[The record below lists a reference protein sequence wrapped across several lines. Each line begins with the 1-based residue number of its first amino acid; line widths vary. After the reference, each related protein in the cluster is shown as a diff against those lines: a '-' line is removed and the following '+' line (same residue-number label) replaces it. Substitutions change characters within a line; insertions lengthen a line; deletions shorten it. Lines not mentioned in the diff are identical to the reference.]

1 MNLVAAKF
9 KAMKKFSLATVFL
22 FAFAM
27 AVMAQ
32 PGPRAEKRQE
42 KMEAFKIAFFTERL
56 QLTPDESKA
65 FWPLYNQF
73 EDERDGLKD
82 KYDLEDKKL
91 ELLSDKE
98 VEAAIMQ
105 HIEMEEQLVKLRRD
119 YVRRF
124 MEVLPVRK
132 VALLQRIDRDFK
144 VALLDEIK
152 KRREARQGGMPGRN

>member
-1 MNLVAAKF
+1 
-9 KAMKKFSLATVFL
+9 MKKISIAILFL
-22 FAFAM
+22 FALAM
-27 AVMAQ
+27 VAVAQ
-32 PGPRAEKRQE
+32 PGPRGEKRQE

-73 EDERDGLKD
+73 ENERDDLKD

-105 HIEMEEQLVKLRRD
+105 HIEMEDQLVKLRRD

-124 MEVLPVRK
+124 MEVLSVRK

-144 VALLDEIK
+144 VALLEEIK

>member
-1 MNLVAAKF
+1 
-9 KAMKKFSLATVFL
+9 MKKISIAILFL

-32 PGPRAEKRQE
+32 PGPGAEKRQE

-65 FWPLYNQF
+65 FWPLFNQF
-73 EDERDGLKD
+73 ENERDDLKD
-82 KYDLEDKKL
+82 KFDLEDKKL
-91 ELLSDKE
+91 EFLSDKE

-144 VALLDEIK
+144 VALLEEIK

>member
-1 MNLVAAKF
+1 
-9 KAMKKFSLATVFL
+9 MKKISIAMLIL

-32 PGPRAEKRQE
+32 PGNRGEKRQE

-73 EDERDGLKD
+73 ENERDDLKD

-105 HIEMEEQLVKLRRD
+105 HIEMEDQLVKLRRD

-144 VALLDEIK
+144 VALLEEIK

>member
-1 MNLVAAKF
+1 MF
-9 KAMKKFSLATVFL
+9 ATV
-22 FAFAM
+22 A

-32 PGPRAEKRQE
+32 PGQRGERAQE

-65 FWPLYNQF
+65 FWPLFNQF
-73 EDERDGLKD
+73 ENERDALKD
-82 KYDLEDKKL
+82 KFDLESQKL
-91 ELLSDKE
+91 ELMSDKD

-132 VALLQRIDRDFK
+132 VAMLQRIDTEFK
-144 VALLDEIK
+144 RALLEEIK
-152 KRREARQGGMPGRN
+152 KRREERKGTGPRRN

>member
-1 MNLVAAKF
+1 
-9 KAMKKFSLATVFL
+9 MKKISIAILFL

-32 PGPRAEKRQE
+32 PGPRGEKRQE
-42 KMEAFKIAFFTERL
+42 KMEAFKIAFFTEKL

-73 EDERDGLKD
+73 ENERDGLKD
-82 KYDLEDKKL
+82 KFDLEDKKL

-119 YVRRF
+119 YVHRF

-144 VALLDEIK
+144 VALLEEIK

>member
-1 MNLVAAKF
+1 
-9 KAMKKFSLATVFL
+9 MKKISIAILFL
-22 FAFAM
+22 FAFAI

-32 PGPRAEKRQE
+32 PGPRGEKRQE

-73 EDERDGLKD
+73 ENERDDLKD
-82 KYDLEDKKL
+82 KFDLEDKKL

-105 HIEMEEQLVKLRRD
+105 HIEMEEQMVKLRRD

-144 VALLDEIK
+144 VALLEEIK